1 MDEPANLKYNTTMK
15 KEFIDHAART
25 DHVET
30 TAQLVGVVRSDDSY
44 KKVGSY
50 LQL

>member
-1 MDEPANLKYNTTMK
+1 MKYNTTMK
-15 KEFIDHAART
+15 KEFIDHATRS
-25 DHVET
+25 DQVET

-44 KKVGSY
+44 KKVRSY